1 MAVFRAGAADP
12 SGFINRRG
20 SSIRLNFLAS
30 SLGIPEM
37 AEARPVNPAFDRVP
51 FGRAGTP
58 ATAARGSAIAQPKAA
73 FSPTSLKILHL
84 LRAPLGGLFRHVVD
98 VAHGQIERGHRVGL
112 IVDSTTGGARAD
124 GILAELAPRLALGIE
139 RVPITRELSPRDA
152 YALWHISRRIRDLA
166 PDVLH
171 GHGAKGAA
179 LARLTPSAPDAIR
192 AYTPHG
198 GSLVYCPGTINGGFY
213 RSLERFL
220 NPLTDLFLFES
231 SYIADLYRS
240 VIGRPAGMVRVVRNG
255 IAESEFEPVT
265 TQPDATD
272 IVCVGELR
280 PVKAIDVL
288 IEALAALRQ
297 SGRRVTATIA
307 GEGPDAAK
315 LQAQAHRLGV
325 ADQVHFI
332 GHCPARKAF
341 TMGRM
346 LVIPSRAESLPYVV
360 LEAAAAG
367 LPIIA
372 TNVGGNSEIF
382 GLQTPQLIPP
392 DDVAALIGAVAAALD
407 NLAQLHHG
415 AELLKKRVRSEFSLS
430 VMVESNLA
438 AYREAMAT
446 REVAQF
452 P

>member
-1 MAVFRAGAADP
+1 
-12 SGFINRRG
+12 
-20 SSIRLNFLAS
+20 
-30 SLGIPEM
+30 M
-37 AEARPVNPAFDRVP
+37 AEGWPAAALRAR
-51 FGRAGTP
+51 RA
-58 ATAARGSAIAQPKAA
+58 
-73 FSPTSLKILHL
+73 SPTLEALTLDVEVAGIVRTSASKPLNILHI

-98 VAHGQIERGHRVGL
+98 LVEGQSARGHRVGL
-112 IVDSTTGGARAD
+112 IVDSSTGGARAEAA
-124 GILAELAPRLALGIE
+124 LAELAPHLALGMQ
-139 RVPITRELSPRDA
+139 RVA
-152 YALWHISRRIRDLA
+152 ISRQLGPSDIAAARRVSGWIRQAA

-213 RSLERFL
+213 RSVERFL

-231 SYIADLYRS
+231 SYIADLFRN
-240 VIGRPAGMVRVVRNG
+240 VIGRPAAMVRVVRNG

-265 TQPDATD
+265 ARPDATD

-288 IEALAALRQ
+288 IEALAVLKH

-307 GEGPDAAK
+307 GEGPEAVK
-315 LQAQAHRLGV
+315 LQAQADRLGV
-325 ADQVHFI
+325 ADQMHFI

-341 TMGRM
+341 TMGRV

-372 TNVGGNSEIF
+372 TNVGGNPEIF
-382 GLQTPQLIPP
+382 GPQTPQLIPS
-392 DDVAALIGAVAAALD
+392 DDIAALIGAITAALD
-407 NLAQLHHG
+407 SPEQLRHG
-415 AELLKKRVRSEFSLS
+415 AELLKARVRSEFSLS
-430 VMVESNLA
+430 TMVECNLA
-438 AYREAMAT
+438 AYREALAT
-446 REVAQF
+446 RKVAQF
-452 P
+452 T

>member
-1 MAVFRAGAADP
+1 MGEMR
-12 SGFINRRG
+12 
-20 SSIRLNFLAS
+20 SID
-30 SLGIPEM
+30 
-37 AEARPVNPAFDRVP
+37 PAFGRVA
-51 FGRAGTP
+51 FGGAGT
-58 ATAARGSAIAQPKAA
+58 AAARGVAVEQPQVA
-73 FSPTSLKILHL
+73 FSPTSLKIFHL

-98 VAHGQIERGHRVGL
+98 VAQGQIERGHRVGL

-124 GILAELAPRLALGIE
+124 AILNELAPRLALGIE
-139 RVPITRELSPRDA
+139 RVPIPRELSPRDA
-152 YALWHISRRIRDLA
+152 YALWRISRRVRELA

-179 LARLTPSAPDAIR
+179 LARLTLGAPEAIR

-198 GSLVYCPGTINGGFY
+198 GSLVYCPGTLKGGFY

-240 VIGRPAGMVRVVRNG
+240 AIGRPTALVRVVRNG
-255 IAESEFEPVT
+255 ISESEFEPLTV
-265 TQPDATD
+265 QPDATD

-288 IEALAALRQ
+288 IEAIAILQQ

-315 LQAQAHRLGV
+315 LQAQARRLGV
-325 ADQVHFI
+325 ADKVRFI

-346 LVIPSRAESLPYVV
+346 LVIPSHAESLPYVV

-372 TNVGGNSEIF
+372 TNVGGNPEIF
-382 GLQTPQLIPP
+382 GPQTPQLIPP
-392 DDVAALIGAVAAALD
+392 DDIAALIAAIAGALD
-407 NLAQLHHG
+407 NPEQLHRS
-415 AELLKKRVRSEFSLS
+415 AEILKARVRSEFSLRT
-430 VMVESNLA
+430 MVECNLA
-438 AYREAMAT
+438 AYREALAT
-446 REVAQF
+446 RKVAQF
-452 P
+452 T